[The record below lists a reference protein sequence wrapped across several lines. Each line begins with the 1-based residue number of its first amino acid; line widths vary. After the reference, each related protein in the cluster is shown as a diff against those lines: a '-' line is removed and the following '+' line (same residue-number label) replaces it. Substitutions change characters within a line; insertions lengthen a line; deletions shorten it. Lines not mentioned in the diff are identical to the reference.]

1 MSIAILLPFKENY
14 SSNLAGAVSLF
25 INDIN
30 NKSRF
35 KSKTT
40 IYGST
45 NEIINETANYNPSTP
60 YSISHAAIDMNL
72 LAYNKN
78 YNFPG
83 IIARFANFYG
93 PYQQLYR
100 IICF

>member
-30 NKSRF
+30 KKSRF

-45 NEIINETANYNPSTP
+45 DERKFLSRNYK
-60 YSISHAAIDMNL
+60 SHI
-72 LAYNKN
+72 
-78 YNFPG
+78 
-83 IIARFANFYG
+83 
-93 PYQQLYR
+93 
-100 IICF
+100 

>member
-30 NKSRF
+30 IKSRY
-35 KSKTT
+35 KEKTT

-45 NEIINETANYNPSTP
+45 DENKYLSNNYINIKIKKKILLKNKENLFNIRNLNTT
-60 YSISHAAIDMNL
+60 HFAIH
-72 LAYNKN
+72 
-78 YNFPG
+78 
-83 IIARFANFYG
+83 
-93 PYQQLYR
+93 
-100 IICF
+100 